1 MTMTKREQ
9 YTATQRE
16 KRARDRARRQKE
28 IKLDALDIL
37 ALRDLDK
44 LRAGW
49 YTPQRFSPLALIAEK
64 QLEWSEYE

>member
-1 MTMTKREQ
+1 MGMTMTKREQ

-16 KRARDRARRQKE
+16 KRARERARRQK
-28 IKLDALDIL
+28 IVKLDALDIL

-49 YTPQRFSPLALIAEK
+49 YTPQRFSPLASIRQED
-64 QLEWSEYE
+64 